1 MTEREYLVG
10 LGLAKP
16 GRGRFS
22 AAAKDALAKA
32 KAEGKTFEGSAP
44 VKQAKPKPATP
55 KAKVLKPKD
64 SSPEPKDKPK
74 YDAKAIRKWAES
86 QGIDVP
92 SRGRLPAS
100 VVEQYVSGVSEPEL
114 AKDKA
119 DNPYHEPPRTTTATK
134 WFGAVGDFTIV
145 KTDRDVC
152 NGCGYS
158 LSHHTCGH
166 PRHLM
171 VDGTF
176 VDLFDK
182 PLV

>member
-1 MTEREYLVG
+1 MTEREYLVS

-22 AAAKDALAKA
+22 SAAKEALAKA
-32 KAEGKTFEGSAP
+32 KADGMTFEGPAP
-44 VKQAKPKPATP
+44 AKQVAKASKPKPTT
-55 KAKVLKPKD
+55 PKD

-86 QGIDVP
+86 HGIDVP

-100 VVEQYVSGVSEPEL
+100 VVEQYVSGVSNPEL
-114 AKDKA
+114 AKEKF

-134 WFGAVGDFTIV
+134 WFGAVGDITIT

-158 LSHHTCGH
+158 LSHHICGQ

-176 VDLFDK
+176 VPLFDR